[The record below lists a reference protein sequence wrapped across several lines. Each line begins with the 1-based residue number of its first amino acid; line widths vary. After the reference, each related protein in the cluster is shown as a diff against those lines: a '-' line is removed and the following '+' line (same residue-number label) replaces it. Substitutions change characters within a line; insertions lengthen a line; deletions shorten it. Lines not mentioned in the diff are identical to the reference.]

1 MHDVAHGT
9 VVTGDTTARTATESS
24 PGVATRQS
32 GWALAVKR
40 ALDVVGAVVGL
51 VVLSPLFVLI
61 ALAIKRDS
69 AGPVLFR
76 QERLGKGGRPFE
88 FYKFRTMVDGNDQ
101 SIHREYVSLLICSES
116 EELKGETG
124 AFKIEADPRVTRFG
138 HILRRTSLDELPQL
152 INVVLGDMSLVGPR
166 PPIDYEV
173 ELYGP
178 RERARFDVLP
188 GITGLWQVS
197 GRSQKTYQEMIDLDL
212 RYIETWS
219 LPLDLQILGKTV
231 FVVLG
236 RKGAW

>member
-1 MHDVAHGT
+1 MHDVAHGPAVTADT
-9 VVTGDTTARTATESS
+9 VVLTATE
-24 PGVATRQS
+24 PAVGAVTRQS
-32 GWALAVKR
+32 GWRLAAKR
-40 ALDVVGAVVGL
+40 AFDVIAAVVGL
-51 VVLSPLFVLI
+51 IVLSPLFALV

-69 AGPVLFR
+69 AGPVFFR
-76 QERLGKGGRPFE
+76 QERLGKGGRPFV
-88 FYKFRTMVDGNDQ
+88 FYKFRTMADGNDP
-101 SIHREYVSLLICSES
+101 SIHREYVTSLIRSES
-116 EELKGETG
+116 EELKGQTG

-166 PPIDYEV
+166 PPIGYEV

-178 RERARFDVLP
+178 RERARLDVLP

-197 GRSQKTYQEMIDLDL
+197 GRSQKTYQEMVDLDL